1 MKLSKDFDFSC
12 LKRSPQSSNI
22 KLGVLDVS
30 FFNKIN
36 LRRSTMC
43 HRKCFLERNLSQE
56 GVIHLAQWNY
66 KSSTTSPYF
75 WAVFSSWSSR
85 GIIYS
90 PFLIVVFLH
99 WYPFTIGEFHFM
111 FSIISTH
118 PLRWNMACGNMNKAW
133 AWKQWIS
140 TKWKHA
146 LHTFYL
152 YVAHL
157 EQNGPQMRLTFQPC
171 DWLTCPNS
179 HICYVSGQRFTPM
192 LKGPSSFHCAML
204 AFFTLYGWYFFYA
217 LKVLLVNDPDGF
229 LEDIFTLCC
238 TSSSQSWKFKIK
250 MTVLSLMIL
259 KQN

>member
-1 MKLSKDFDFSC
+1 MMKLSKDFGFSC
-12 LKRSPQSSNI
+12 LKCSPQSSNI

-43 HRKCFLERNLSQE
+43 HRKCFLERNLSHDS
-56 GVIHLAQWNY
+56 VIHSAQWNY

-99 WYPFTIGEFHFM
+99 WYPFTIGELHFM
-111 FSIISTH
+111 FSVISTH

-146 LHTFYL
+146 LHTFCL

-157 EQNGPQMRLTFQPC
+157 EQNGPQWGWLCIPLRLVNLPKFTYMISVRAKIYTHAQRPQLFPC
-171 DWLTCPNS
+171 ATL
-179 HICYVSGQRFTPM
+179 Y
-192 LKGPSSFHCAML
+192 
-204 AFFTLYGWYFFYA
+204 FFRLYGWYSS
-217 LKVLLVNDPDGF
+217 VL
-229 LEDIFTLCC
+229 
-238 TSSSQSWKFKIK
+238 WK
-250 MTVLSLMIL
+250 SY
-259 KQN
+259 